1 MKSLAT
7 NEVVVQASGFHR
19 DLNYLVISDIHLFHK
34 NTPTDFIVSNLD
46 VFFEQYSPTSAF
58 AKLDAIFI
66 AGDLFETLSLL
77 GEEVVCAVGWFYRL
91 FDFCSRHA
99 IVLRE
104 LEGTPSHDAGQGKLL
119 AALANRYKG
128 KLDFKYIN
136 KLDIERI
143 DSLGLSVL
151 YVPDEWLG
159 STHKTQLAVE
169 ELMDNNAMTQ
179 VDIAIMHGL
188 FSFQVPELKK
198 PHLKYDEVFFLN
210 KVRYFINIGHDHKPK
225 TFDRIIVQGSFDRLR
240 RGEEHPKGV
249 CWCYLRQDGNHGYVL
264 LENKL
269 AKIYT
274 TIQVRLKDLDKALE
288 YVRKKVSTLPP
299 NSFVEIQAKPGH
311 PILQNIDLLKKEFVF
326 LNFTKD
332 QIDDD
337 DKPVNKVAAVL
348 QSPEYT
354 PVNLNKDNIVD
365 RVTEQVSHSS
375 SLVQEDLSRLKA
387 MLESLR

>member
-91 FDFCSRHA
+91 FDFCSRHS

-240 RGEEHPKGV
+240 RGEEHPKGA

-337 DKPVNKVAAVL
+337 DKPVNKIVAVL

-387 MLESLR
+387 MLETLR

>member
-1 MKSLAT
+1 MKSSAT

-34 NTPTDFIVSNLD
+34 NTPTDFIVDNLD

-58 AKLDAIFI
+58 AKLDAIFV
-66 AGDLFETLSLL
+66 AGDMFETLSLI
-77 GEEVVCAVGWFYRL
+77 GEEVVCAMGWFYRL
-91 FDFCSRHA
+91 FDFCARHS
-99 IVLRE
+99 IVLRV
-104 LEGTPSHDAGQGKLL
+104 LEGTPSHDAGQGKFLVPI
-119 AALANRYKG
+119 AQRYNE

-169 ELMDNNAMTQ
+169 ELMDTNSVTQ

-198 PHLKYDEVFFLN
+198 PHLKHDEVFFLN

-225 TFDRIIVQGSFDRLR
+225 THLRIIVQGSFDRLR
-240 RGEEHPKGV
+240 HGEEHPKGA

-269 AKIYT
+269 AKVYT
-274 TIQVRLKDLDKALE
+274 AIHVRLKDLDKAMD
-288 YVRKKVSTLPP
+288 YVRKKVSDLAP
-299 NSFVEIQAKPGH
+299 NSFVEIKAKPGH
-311 PILQNIDLLKKEFVF
+311 PILQNIDLLRKEFVF

-337 DKPVNKVAAVL
+337 DKPVNKIAAVL

-354 PVNLNKDNIVD
+354 PVSLTKDNIVE
-365 RVTEQVSHSS
+365 RVTEEVAQNK
-375 SLVQEDLSRLKA
+375 SLSQDDLLRLKQ
-387 MLESLR
+387 MLEPLR